1 MSRKKQTYSMTAR
14 ERKELRRAE
23 EEKRNKKSKERETA
37 LADANAQNATEGGE
51 PAAIQKRQIWIPVTC
66 AVLALVIIFTAVLLL
81 VIKPG
86 RNSIYPRAVITL
98 DVPADGGKRV
108 TRTLTLTIWEDECP
122 IAGTNFMFLVKI
134 GFFNN
139 NLVYDVHPGRNELD
153 NLGSGYMGTDY
164 MRFGAYTDY
173 NSSTSKYNDAG
184 FVDGISRKIF
194 NVVDMDSGYKNDNNG
209 NNKQVA
215 NKFGY
220 RLHTDT
226 GTGRAR
232 YKEKYVVSFN
242 SNDSGDFVINMG
254 ENNDAFYGSSNA
266 SISSNLSA
274 FGSFEDE
281 ESRKVLDDLMSSA
294 YAKRGNTGIGDN
306 VIGFSDKVRIKEIKL
321 ENMDDDKWDDFE
333 FISYMLKANNGS
345 SAFRA
350 WIAK

>member
-23 EEKRNKKSKERETA
+23 EEKRNKKLKEREPA
-37 LADANAQNATEGGE
+37 PADMNAQNATEGGE
-51 PAAIQKRQIWIPVTC
+51 TAAIQKRQIWIPVTC

-122 IAGTNFMFLVKI
+122 IAATNFMFLVEI
-134 GFFNN
+134 GFFDN
-139 NLVYDVHPGRNELD
+139 NLVYDVHPGRSELN

-173 NSSTSKYNDAG
+173 NSKATKYDDAG
-184 FVDGISRKIF
+184 FVNKISPKIF
-194 NVVDMDSGYKNDNNG
+194 NVKDVDSGFKNNDDR
-209 NNKQVA
+209 QVE

-254 ENNDAFYGSSNA
+254 ENNDAFYGSSN
-266 SISSNLSA
+266 SSSGISSNLSA

-321 ENMDDDKWDDFE
+321 ENKNDDKWENFE

-345 SAFRA
+345 SAFRG
-350 WIAK
+350 WTAK